1 MDNPKLAAKY
11 FLNAIDRVDALKEK
25 YQKNLHELKQNIQ
38 ITEQIV
44 IKPFE
49 KDAELAQ
56 LKIDVARLEREISI
70 KIQTN
75 QMKQHGNTDMTID
88 SEKIKAANDV
98 KLKDAPV
105 IKLCTGEDKQQR
117 QEKESLLVKKKF
129 RKVKARA

>member
-1 MDNPKLAAKY
+1 MDNPKLAARY

-56 LKIDVARLEREISI
+56 LKADVAKLEREISI

-75 QMKQHGNTDMTID
+75 QMKQQGNTDMTIN
-88 SEKIKAANDV
+88 SEKIKVVNDV
-98 KLKDAPV
+98 KLKDTPV
-105 IKLCTGEDKQQR
+105 IKISSDEGKQQR
-117 QEKESLLVKKKF
+117 QEKESLLIKKNF
-129 RKVKARA
+129 GR